1 MNPESMSGPPVRFG
15 AGFDD
20 RTTRLR
26 FEVHH
31 PQERPDL
38 WSKYLDGAESR
49 YRKHGLAPIFDRQA
63 LETGAGV
70 SLFWVGFDESGR
82 LVAGTRFHGP
92 LDSAASSGALEEMAT
107 SSEIADLRRYVERFI
122 PYGVVEMKGG
132 WGIRKGVGLHDLPR
146 TFARCLAQTF
156 TILGSEL
163 ALISLSDRLQGSA
176 AKNGGRML
184 GTEGAPYPSKRFRTI
199 LMVFRRTRVASLSE
213 TEDARLVRA
222 EAIDLAAGE
231 LPENG
236 AWLPPGPDAPG
247 PSGAAWRPIV
257 LDRSTRA
264 QRQFIASFSQDP
276 GIVVHDALD
285 EQRANLRE
293 LRPAPSD
300 DLLGESDRFV
310 YYSWRQAMVR
320 VLGPV
325 GFDALR
331 LDRNRHKI
339 TRGEQARLRQLRIGI
354 VGLSVGH
361 VVAHLLAME
370 GLCGS
375 LRLADFDQL
384 AVSNLNRIPAS
395 VLDIGT
401 NKAVVTA
408 RRVAEIDPY
417 LKVEIFPE
425 GATAENMERFVDGL
439 DLLID
444 ECDSLDI
451 KVLAREVARR
461 HGVPVLMETSDRGLF
476 DVERFDLEPERPL
489 FHGLLGEVS
498 SATLAGLSPQE
509 KLPFVLQIVEAKHA
523 SARGAASLTELGL
536 TLSTWPQLGGD
547 VTLGAATIAA
557 AVRRF
562 GLGEP
567 LPSGRVRVD
576 LDAAVASVEQPTREA
591 PLPDAGP
598 DVAERSAVGDPIE
611 AIASAASRAPSGG
624 NAQPWRFESLGADF
638 RVFLDPARTT
648 TMDRQFRGSYVAI
661 GAALFNA
668 RVAAAAQGLLGPVD
682 VDENGPSSGPVAVL
696 HLGAE
701 RNRDL
706 ASYYPG
712 VMARAANRHHGDPAP
727 IHALVCSILEN
738 GVTLEGARL
747 HLLSDRALLDACSDL
762 LAESDRLRFLS
773 PTLHREMIGEL
784 RWPGRD
790 SIETGIDIRTLELG
804 PMDLASLAIARRPEV
819 MAHLADWNA
828 GQMLGMGT
836 RTAVRSSSA
845 LAIVTVA
852 GLGPADY
859 VHGGAAVERLWLD
872 AERSGLA
879 VQPVS
884 PVFMYATEESDFVD
898 LVGDRAGE
906 LRALSER
913 FRQTAGIEEGE
924 QLALVLRLSHAP
936 PPSARSLRLPLEQV
950 LVRSPAPANGADP
963 KRHPSVGFLG
973 R

>member
-1 MNPESMSGPPVRFG
+1 MNPTSMSGPSVRFG

-20 RTTRLR
+20 RLTGLR

-70 SLFWVGFDESGR
+70 SLFWVGFDEVGR

-92 LDSAASSGALEEMAT
+92 LDSAAGSGALEEMAT
-107 SSEIADLRRYVERFI
+107 SPEIDDLTRYVERFI

-132 WGIRKGVGLHDLPR
+132 WGIRKGAGLHDLPR
-146 TFARCLAQTF
+146 TFARCLTQTF
-156 TILGSEL
+156 SILGSEL
-163 ALISLSDRLQGSA
+163 ALISLSDRLQRPA
-176 AKNGGRML
+176 ARNGGRML
-184 GTEGAPYPSKRFRTI
+184 GTESAPYPSERFRTI

-213 TEDARLVRA
+213 AEDARLVRT
-222 EAIDLAAGE
+222 EAVE
-231 LPENG
+231 LSLGAPQANN
-236 AWLPPGPDAPG
+236 AWLPPRPEALESVGT
-247 PSGAAWRPIV
+247 AWRPII

-264 QRQFIASFSQDP
+264 QRQIIAGFTRDP
-276 GIVVHDALD
+276 GIEVHDALE

-293 LRPAPSD
+293 LRPAPGD
-300 DLLGESDRFV
+300 GLLDEPDRFV

-320 VLGPV
+320 VLGPS

-339 TRGEQARLRQLRIGI
+339 TRDEQARLRKLRIGI

-361 VVAHLLAME
+361 AVAHVLAME
-370 GLCGS
+370 GLCGL

-384 AVSNLNRIPAS
+384 AVSNLNRIPAT

-401 NKAVVTA
+401 NKAVVIS
-408 RRVAEIDPY
+408 RRLAEIDPY
-417 LKVEIFPE
+417 LAVEIFPE
-425 GATAENMERFVDGL
+425 GATAANLERFVDGL

-461 HGVPVLMETSDRGLF
+461 RGVPVLMETSDRGLF

-489 FHGLLGEVS
+489 FHGLLGDVS
-498 SATLAGLSPQE
+498 SERLAGLSPQE

-536 TLSTWPQLGGD
+536 TLSAWPQLGGD
-547 VTLGAATIAA
+547 VTLGAATVAA

-567 LPSGRVRVD
+567 LPSGRVRID
-576 LDAAVASVEQPTREA
+576 LDAAVAAVAQPTR
-591 PLPDAGP
+591 
-598 DVAERSAVGDPIE
+598 DVAIPPVPAGDPERSAVGDPIE

-668 RVAAAAQGLLGPVD
+668 RVAAAAQGLLGPVEIA
-682 VDENGPSSGPVAVL
+682 ENAPTSGPVAVL

-701 RNRDL
+701 RNREL
-706 ASYYPG
+706 ASYYPQ
-712 VMARAANRHHGDPAP
+712 VMSRAANRQQGSPTP
-727 IHALVCSILEN
+727 IDALACSLLEN
-738 GVTLEGARL
+738 GVTQEGARL
-747 HLLSDRALLDACSDL
+747 HLLSDRALIDSCSDL

-773 PTLHREMIGEL
+773 PVLHREMISEL
-784 RWPGRD
+784 RWPGQD

-804 PMDLASLAIARRPEV
+804 PLDMASLAVARRPEV
-819 MAHLADWNA
+819 MAHLSDWNA
-828 GQMLGMGT
+828 GHALGMIT
-836 RTAVRSSSA
+836 RTAIRSSSA
-845 LAIVTVA
+845 LAIITVG
-852 GLGPADY
+852 GLRPADY
-859 VHGGAAVERLWLD
+859 VLGGEAVERLWLD

-879 VQPVS
+879 VHPVS
-884 PVFMYATEESDFVD
+884 PVFIYATDDSDFVD
-898 LVGDRAGE
+898 LVGERAGA
-906 LRALSER
+906 LRTLSEL
-913 FRQTAGIEEGE
+913 FRQTVGIEDAE

-936 PPSARSLRLPLEQV
+936 PPSARSRRLPLDQV
-950 LVRSPAPANGADP
+950 LVRSMAPAEPGGRRRPIA
-963 KRHPSVGFLG
+963 GFLG

>member
-1 MNPESMSGPPVRFG
+1 MNPTSMSGPSVRFG
-15 AGFDD
+15 AGFND
-20 RTTRLR
+20 RTTGLR

-49 YRKHGLAPIFDRQA
+49 YRKHGLAPIFDRRA

-70 SLFWVGFDESGR
+70 SLFWVGFDEGGR

-92 LDSAASSGALEEMAT
+92 LDSVASSGALEEMAT
-107 SSEIADLRRYVERFI
+107 SPDIGHLKRYVERFI

-132 WGIRKGVGLHDLPR
+132 WGIRKGAGLHDLSR
-146 TFARCLAQTF
+146 TFARCLNQTF
-156 TILGSEL
+156 TLLGAEL
-163 ALISLSDRLQGSA
+163 ALISLSDRLEGA
-176 AKNGGRML
+176 GARNGGRML
-184 GTEGAPYPSKRFRTI
+184 GTEGAPYPSERFRTI

-213 TEDARLVRA
+213 TEDARLVRT
-222 EAIDLAAGE
+222 EGLDLAAGSSAE
-231 LPENG
+231 DAAWPPSAVEGSG
-236 AWLPPGPDAPG
+236 AG
-247 PSGAAWRPIV
+247 GAAWRPII
-257 LDRSTRA
+257 LQPRTRA
-264 QRQFIASFSQDP
+264 ERHFIATLSRDP
-276 GIVVHDALD
+276 GIEVHDALD

-293 LRPAPSD
+293 LRPAPGD
-300 DLLGESDRFV
+300 DLLCEPDRFV

-320 VLGPV
+320 VLGPA
-325 GFDALR
+325 GFEALR

-339 TRGEQARLRQLRIGI
+339 TREEQARLRRLRIGI

-361 VVAHLLAME
+361 AVAHVLAME

-375 LRLADFDQL
+375 LRLADFDRL

-395 VLDIGT
+395 ILDLGA

-417 LKVEIFPE
+417 LTVEIFPE
-425 GATAENMERFVDGL
+425 GATADNLERFVEGL

-476 DVERFDLEPERPL
+476 DVERFDQEPTRPL
-489 FHGLLGEVS
+489 FHGLLGEIS
-498 SATLAGLSPQE
+498 SETLAGLSPQE
-509 KLPFVLQIVEAKHA
+509 KLPFVLQIVEAQHT

-547 VTLGAATIAA
+547 VTLGAATVAA
-557 AVRRF
+557 AVRRL

-576 LDAAVASVEQPTREA
+576 LDAAVASVEQPALEEPLPA
-591 PLPDAGP
+591 PLPEDP
-598 DVAERSAVGDPIE
+598 PRSAVGDPIE

-624 NAQPWRFESLGADF
+624 NSQPWRFESLGTDF

-648 TMDRQFRGSYVAI
+648 IMDRGFRGSYVAI

-682 VDENGPSSGPVAVL
+682 VDENEAATGPVAVL

-701 RNRDL
+701 HNRDL
-706 ASYYPG
+706 ASYYPQ
-712 VMARAANRHHGDPAP
+712 VMARATNRHRGTPAP
-727 IHALVCSILEN
+727 VDALVCSILEN

-747 HLLSDRALLDACSDL
+747 HLLGERGLLEACSDL
-762 LAESDRLRFLS
+762 LAESDRLRFLT
-773 PTLHREMIGEL
+773 PTLHQEMVGEL

-790 SIETGIDIRTLELG
+790 QIDTGIDVRTLELG
-804 PMDLASLAIARRPEV
+804 PMDLASLSIARRPEV
-819 MAHLADWNA
+819 MAHLAAWDA
-828 GQMLGMGT
+828 GQALGMST
-836 RTAVRSSSA
+836 RAAIRSSSA
-845 LAIVTVA
+845 LAVVTVA
-852 GLGPADY
+852 GVHPADY
-859 VHGGAAVERLWLD
+859 VRGGAAVERLWLD

-884 PVFMYATEESDFVD
+884 PVFIYATEESDFVG
-898 LVGDRAGE
+898 LVGERAAE
-906 LRALSER
+906 LAALSRR
-913 FRQTAGIEEGE
+913 FREAAGIEEGE
-924 QLALVLRLSHAP
+924 QLALVLRLTHAP
-936 PPSARSLRLPLEQV
+936 APSTRSLRLPLDQV
-950 LVRSPAPANGADP
+950 LVRSTAAPVRGDQ
-963 KRHPSVGFLG
+963 RTHPPVGFLD

>member
-1 MNPESMSGPPVRFG
+1 MSGPSVRFG

-20 RTTRLR
+20 RITKLR

-49 YRKHGLAPIFDRQA
+49 YRKHGLAPIFDRPS
-63 LETGAGV
+63 LESGNGV
-70 SLFWVGFDESGR
+70 SLFWVGFDDSGR
-82 LVAGTRFHGP
+82 LVAGMRFHGP
-92 LDSAASSGALEEMAT
+92 LDSAAGSGALEELST
-107 SSEIADLRRYVERFI
+107 SPEIGDLTRYVERFI

-132 WGIRKGVGLHDLPR
+132 WGIRKGVGLHGLIR
-146 TFARCLAQTF
+146 TFGRCLAQTF

-163 ALISLSDRLQGSA
+163 ALISMSDRMQGSA
-176 AKNGGRML
+176 SKSGGRML
-184 GTEGAPYPSKRFRTI
+184 GTEGAPYPSERFRTI
-199 LMVFRRTRVASLSE
+199 LMAFRRTRVALLSE
-213 TEDARLVRA
+213 VEDARLVRA
-222 EAIDLAAGE
+222 EAVELAAGA
-231 LPENG
+231 LPENEG
-236 AWLPPGPDAPG
+236 WLPPGP
-247 PSGAAWRPIV
+247 GAREAIGTAWRPIV

-264 QRQFIASFSQDP
+264 QRQIIAGFSWDP
-276 GIVVHDALD
+276 GIAVQDTLD
-285 EQRANLRE
+285 EQRANLSE

-300 DLLGESDRFV
+300 ALLGEPDRFV

-320 VLGPV
+320 VLGPS

-339 TRGEQARLRQLRIGI
+339 TRDEQARLRKLRIGI

-361 VVAHLLAME
+361 AVAHVLAME
-370 GLCGS
+370 GLCGE
-375 LRLADFDQL
+375 LRLADFDRL

-395 VLDIGT
+395 IFDLGT

-408 RRVAEIDPY
+408 RRLAEIDPY
-417 LKVEIFPE
+417 LPIEIFPE

-476 DVERFDLEPERPL
+476 DVERFDIEPERPL

-509 KLPFVLQIVEAKHA
+509 KLPFILAIVEAKHA

-547 VTLGAATIAA
+547 VMLGAATIAA

-562 GLGEP
+562 GVGEP

-576 LDAAVASVEQPTREA
+576 LDAAVVSVEQPGPEA
-591 PLPDAGP
+591 PLPDAPAGEP
-598 DVAERSAVGDPIE
+598 ERSAVGDPIE
-611 AIASAASRAPSGG
+611 AIAFAASRAPSGG

-668 RVAAAAQGLLGPVD
+668 RVAAAAQGVLGPVD
-682 VDENGPSSGPVAVL
+682 VDEDDASPGPVAVL

-701 RNRDL
+701 RNREL
-706 ASYYPG
+706 ASYYPQ
-712 VMARAANRHHGDPAP
+712 VMARHSNRHRGTPSP
-727 IHALVCSILEN
+727 IDALVCSLLEN

-747 HLLSDRALLDACSDL
+747 HLLSDRALLDDCSDL

-773 PTLHREMIGEL
+773 PTLHAEMVGEL

-804 PMDLASLAIARRPEV
+804 AMDLASLAIARRPEV
-819 MAHLADWNA
+819 MAHLSDWNA
-828 GQMLGMGT
+828 GHALGMAT
-836 RTAVRSSSA
+836 RTAIRSSSA
-845 LAIVTVA
+845 LAVVTVA
-852 GLGPADY
+852 GTRPVDY
-859 VHGGAAVERLWLD
+859 VRGGSAVERLWLD

-884 PVFMYATEESDFVD
+884 PVFIYATEDSDFVD
-898 LVGDRAGE
+898 LVGERAPA
-906 LRALSER
+906 LRVLSER
-913 FRQTAGIEEGE
+913 FREAAGIEDAE

-936 PPSARSLRLPLEQV
+936 PPSVRSLRLPLDQV
-950 LVRSPAPANGADP
+950 LVRSTAPTNQ
-963 KRHPSVGFLG
+963 KTRHTVGFPG